1 MQSKDHKPSSDQSS
15 QIKIEVSPASTVD
28 FYSDPVKRKLYEV
41 KKQVKSVLEGANI
54 DPHKLNFNFTV

>member
-1 MQSKDHKPSSDQSS
+1 MPANNHKPSSKQSS
-15 QIKIEVSPASTVD
+15 QIKIEVSSASNVN
-28 FYSDPVKRKLYEV
+28 FYSDPVKKKLCEV